1 MLRLKRFYKNSNGA
15 IAIEY
20 AFVVI
25 PFIMSILFV
34 MEICRVTYIMSSVD
48 LILAESSSATSTLN
62 KSADNSTYFKK
73 MADKMSQES
82 PLLIFRNMQITTD
95 VTYCASFEQLTTGAC
110 VDKNIGS
117 NPLGIYKIEVP
128 YKPLFFIFPASF
140 FKDKMVRKIILIQE
154 NNLSR

>member
-1 MLRLKRFYKNSNGA
+1 MLQLKNFLCNTKGS

-25 PFIMSILFV
+25 PFIISILFI

-48 LILAESSSATSTLN
+48 LILSESSSATSTLS
-62 KSADNSTYFKK
+62 KSSDSSAYFRR
-73 MADKMSQES
+73 MAKKMSQGS
-82 PLLIFRNMQITTD
+82 PLLLFGDMEIKKE
-95 VTYCASFEQLTTGAC
+95 VTYCANFEELTTGTC
-110 VDKNIGS
+110 TSNSLGS

-128 YKPLFFIFPASF
+128 YKPLFFIFPASYF
-140 FKDKMVRKIILIQE
+140 QNKMVRKIILIQE

>member
-1 MLRLKRFYKNSNGA
+1 MLRLKRFFENNDGA

-20 AFVVI
+20 AFVVV
-25 PFIMSILFV
+25 PFIMSILFI

-48 LILAESSSATSTLN
+48 LILAESSSATSTLS
-62 KSADNSTYFKK
+62 KSADTSTYFKK

-82 PLLIFRNMQITTD
+82 PLLMFGNMQITTD
-95 VTYCASFEQLTTGAC
+95 VTYCSSFDQLTSGAC
-110 VDKNIGS
+110 KDKSIGT

-140 FKDKMVRKIILIQE
+140 FSDKMVRKIILIQE